1 MGEMYMPDSP
11 NGGYRPLP
19 KREFIV
25 ELADDG
31 DRSLFIVRPEDVREA
46 IVRCKDCKNTYQR
59 IDLATGEETGHYGC
73 INDGQPVCSD
83 SFCAWG
89 VARDGA

>member
-1 MGEMYMPDSP
+1 MPDSP

-31 DRSLFIVRPEDVREA
+31 DSSLFIVRPEDVREE
-46 IVRCKDCKNTYQR
+46 IVRCKDCIGLVETWDGWECER
-59 IDLATGEETGHYGC
+59 FSGEYHRAEPDC
-73 INDGQPVCSD
+73 
-83 SFCAWG
+83 FCAWG
-89 VARDGA
+89 EARDGA